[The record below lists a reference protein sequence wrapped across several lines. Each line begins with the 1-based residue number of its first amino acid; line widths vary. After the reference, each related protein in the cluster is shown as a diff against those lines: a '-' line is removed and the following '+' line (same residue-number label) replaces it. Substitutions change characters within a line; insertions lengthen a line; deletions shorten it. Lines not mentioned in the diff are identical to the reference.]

1 MNPQPGPPGAACAD
15 ALHGAGAHWQWPR
28 GYCTAIGA
36 FENTDA
42 TGPLGSLMKNQPA
55 AFIGSAGPG
64 AGDWRLEVSSDLD
77 IDVLPYVRS
86 QTGLIE
92 AGQPER
98 R

>member
-1 MNPQPGPPGAACAD
+1 MYASGQQQFA
-15 ALHGAGAHWQWPR
+15 
-28 GYCTAIGA
+28 
-36 FENTDA
+36 
-42 TGPLGSLMKNQPA
+42 
-55 AFIGSAGPG
+55 PG

>member
-1 MNPQPGPPGAACAD
+1 MYASGQ
-15 ALHGAGAHWQWPR
+15 QQ
-28 GYCTAIGA
+28 
-36 FENTDA
+36 F
-42 TGPLGSLMKNQPA
+42 
-55 AFIGSAGPG
+55 GPG